1 MKLRLLSVLVAA
13 TALGG
18 CASYDYAG
26 GGAGGYYHGRPSAD
40 DYAGYAGYGGY
51 DRYGYGGYA
60 PYGYYGYGGRDYRYY
75 RYGGGYNPY
84 YPYPRY
90 YVVRPPHDDHD
101 NDHPNHRD
109 HHGDDDQD
117 DDPRGER
124 PPPWRAPDGRY
135 RDTGS
140 VMVPPRNRALPQSS
154 IPRRVL
160 ADPSRPMTAPPSMA
174 VPRSSPPPPQR
185 AVRAA
190 QSERPA
196 PRVRQESGVR
206 DEEN

>member
-13 TALGG
+13 TALSG

-40 DYAGYAGYGGY
+40 YYGGYAGYGGY
-51 DRYGYGGYA
+51 GTYGYGGYA
-60 PYGYYGYGGRDYRYY
+60 PYGYRHGGSYYRYY
-75 RYGGGYNPY
+75 GYGGYNPY

-90 YVVRPPHDDHD
+90 YVVRPPHDDRD
-101 NDHPNHRD
+101 DDDD
-109 HHGDDDQD
+109 HHHD

-154 IPRRVL
+154 TPSRVL
-160 ADPSRPMTAPPSMA
+160 ADPSRPMTAPRSMTAPQPMAAPRPSA
-174 VPRSSPPPPQR
+174 PPPQR
-185 AVRAA
+185 AAGTA

-196 PRVRQESGVR
+196 PRPRQESGVR